1 MYSGSL
7 DCFDKMPRSG
17 LRHGATTFGACML
30 ACALLIVSG
39 VAYRVVAKQLDR
51 LDDSFELSV
60 PLKNIPL
67 QIAGWQGADVPL
79 SETVKKIAGNDDY
92 VNRIYRNDSAGRWAN
107 VYIAYTANPRTML
120 GHKPTVC
127 YPANGWEHITTDEI
141 VIKCEAG
148 TQVPALIHR
157 FQMPQSA
164 SEVVVLNFYVLNGQA
179 TNDEKA
185 FNALR
190 YRTPN
195 ISGDIA
201 RYVAQVQISS
211 VFENS
216 ARAAAKEMA
225 ELFLDYLPEP
235 KANSQ

>member
-1 MYSGSL
+1 MYCGSL
-7 DCFDKMPRSG
+7 DSFDRMPCSG
-17 LRHGATTFGACML
+17 LRRSATTFSACML

-39 VAYRVVAKQLDR
+39 VVYRVVAARLDR
-51 LDDSFELSV
+51 LDDSFVLPV

-67 QIAGWQGADVPL
+67 EIGDWQGRDVPL
-79 SETVKKIAGNDDY
+79 SESVLKVAGNDDY
-92 VNRIYRNDSAGRWAN
+92 INRFYRSDSAGQWAN
-107 VYIAYTANPRTML
+107 VYIAYTATPSTML
-120 GHKPTVC
+120 GHWPQVC
-127 YPANGWEHITTDEI
+127 YPANGWENVTSDEI

-148 TQVPALIHR
+148 TEVPALIHR
-157 FQMPQSA
+157 FQKPQSA
-164 SEVVVLNFYVLNGQA
+164 SEVVVLNFYVLNGQT
-179 TNDEKA
+179 TNDEKT

-211 VFENS
+211 VLENS
-216 ARAAAKEMA
+216 ARAAAEEMA

-235 KANSQ
+235 EVER

>member
-1 MYSGSL
+1 
-7 DCFDKMPRSG
+7 MPCKG
-17 LRHGATTFGACML
+17 LRRGATTFGACML

-39 VAYRVVAKQLDR
+39 IAYHVVAARLDR
-51 LDDSFELSV
+51 LDDNFVLSV
-60 PLKNIPL
+60 PLKNIPF
-67 QIAGWQGADVPL
+67 QIASWQGADVAL
-79 SETVKKIAGNDDY
+79 SEIVQKIAGNDDY

-127 YPANGWEHITTDEI
+127 YPANGWEHVTTDEI
-141 VIKCEAG
+141 VIKCAG
-148 TQVPALIHR
+148 GTEVPALIHR
-157 FQMPQSA
+157 FRMPRSA
-164 SEVVVLNFYVLNGQA
+164 GEVVVLNFYVLNGRT
-179 TNDEKA
+179 TNDQRT
-185 FNALR
+185 FDALR

-216 ARAAAKEMA
+216 VRAAAREMA

-235 KANSQ
+235 KKTSE

>member
-1 MYSGSL
+1 MYCGSL
-7 DCFDKMPRSG
+7 GSFDRVPCSG
-17 LRHGATTFGACML
+17 LRRGATTFGACMF

-39 VAYRVVAKQLDR
+39 VVYRVVATRLDR
-51 LDDSFELSV
+51 LDDSFVLPV
-60 PLKNIPL
+60 PLKNIPDK
-67 QIAGWQGADVPL
+67 IGGWLGRDVPL
-79 SETVKKIAGNDDY
+79 SESVLKVAGNDDY
-92 VNRIYRNDSAGRWAN
+92 VNRFYRNDSSGQWAN

-120 GHKPTVC
+120 GHRPQVC
-127 YPANGWEHITTDEI
+127 YPANGWEHITSDEI

-148 TQVPALIHR
+148 TEVPALIHR
-157 FQMPQSA
+157 FQMPRSA
-164 SEVVVLNFYVLNGQA
+164 SEVVVLNFYVLNGQT
-179 TNDEKA
+179 TNDEKT

-211 VFENS
+211 VLENS
-216 ARAAAKEMA
+216 ARAAAEEMA

-235 KANSQ
+235 EGGE

>member
-7 DCFDKMPRSG
+7 HSFDKMPCKV
-17 LRHGATTFGACML
+17 LRRGATTFGACML
-30 ACALLIVSG
+30 ACALLIVAG
-39 VAYRVVAKQLDR
+39 IAYHVIAARLDR

-67 QIAGWQGADVPL
+67 EIGGWQGTDVAL
-79 SETVKKIAGNDDY
+79 SEIVQKIAGNDDY
-92 VNRIYRNDSAGRWAN
+92 VNRIYRNDSAGQWAN

-127 YPANGWEHITTDEI
+127 YPANGWEHVTTDEI
-141 VIKCEAG
+141 IIKCAG
-148 TQVPALIHR
+148 STQVPALIHR
-157 FQMPQSA
+157 FRMPQSA
-164 SEVVVLNFYVLNGQA
+164 AEVVVLNFYVLNGQA
-179 TNDEKA
+179 TNDEKE

-216 ARAAAKEMA
+216 VRAAAKEMA

-235 KANSQ
+235 KVER